1 LRGEL
6 KLNVGG
12 ADVVEL
18 FGHDVVR
25 EFGAIAFPA
34 QVGEIKMAQ
43 VGGHDLSDCFSGG
56 FIREMAM
63 AAQNALLQRPGTV
76 RTFLQHLY
84 VVIGF
89 KDEDVR
95 GARAFNH
102 QLGHV
107 PEIGDEPEIAGG
119 GVEQKSDRVLGV
131 MRDGEGVHL
140 HVGDFKARAG
150 VKEPAV
156 EAGFEDAF
164 KFIFGGAVAVNGDV
178 EFLCDAGESLNMVG
192 VFVGDEN
199 SGEIL
204 RRAPDAG
211 KALPNL
217 ARAEAGIHKYPRLS
231 GFDVGAIPAGTAAE
245 DGKFNGHKRTLKS
258 RAETGNFFRQG
269 EFDFGHYLSV
279 NYAASSYHFHLNVEC
294 GLLLTTC
301 ANQNKECVRRILAV
315 MDCPLIQNCPLC

>member
-1 LRGEL
+1 MGRT
-6 KLNVGG
+6 
-12 ADVVEL
+12 DVVEL
-18 FGHDVVR
+18 FSHYVVR
-25 EFGAIAFPA
+25 EFGAVTFPA
-34 QVGEIKMAQ
+34 QVGEVKMAQ
-43 VGGHDLSDCFSGG
+43 VGGHDLRDGFGGG
-56 FIREMAM
+56 FIREMAV
-63 AAQNALLQRPGTV
+63 AAQNALLEAP
-76 RTFLQHLY
+76 RTARTILQHLY
-84 VVIGF
+84 VMIGF
-89 KDEDVR
+89 KDEDIR
-95 GARAFNH
+95 GTRAFNH

-107 PEIGDEPEIAGG
+107 PEIGDEPEVAGG
-119 GVEQKSDRVLGV
+119 SVEQKSDRVLGV

-199 SGEIL
+199 GGEIL

-231 GFDVGAIPAGTAAE
+231 GFDVGAIPARTAAE
-245 DGKFNGHKRTLKS
+245 DGKFDGHKRTLES
-258 RAETGNFFRQG
+258 RKETGNFF
-269 EFDFGHYLSV
+269 
-279 NYAASSYHFHLNVEC
+279 
-294 GLLLTTC
+294 
-301 ANQNKECVRRILAV
+301 
-315 MDCPLIQNCPLC
+315 PLMPV